1 MLHQSAPSRASDAT
15 YPQQRRAVT
24 TEEGEAFAAERG
36 LLFMETSAKTAHNVE
51 EAFTSTAHAIH
62 DKIQQGVLDVT
73 NEVCGIKVGYG
84 GVQQGGGAV
93 RLDSV
98 APAAKSS
105 CC

>member
-1 MLHQSAPSRASDAT
+1 MQTIRYWPSLT
-15 YPQQRRAVT
+15 CTTPQ
-24 TEEGEAFAAERG
+24 
-36 LLFMETSAKTAHNVE
+36 
-51 EAFTSTAHAIH
+51 AFTSTARAIH

-84 GVQQGGGAV
+84 GAQQGGGAV
-93 RLDSV
+93 RLDSA